1 MAYGTSSGIQSP
13 QERTRHLSQEAG
25 IGRAGSTADLFP
37 RLVIMQR
44 LCNAEAFAVLVAQ
57 AQTLL
62 TPGRLDCQMQS
73 PGSEPV
79 VDRLLEDQSAFL
91 LSHLG
96 LSPRPV
102 IFTPHSDPAREA
114 SPGLMV
120 PVSGNPGID
129 LAFPAQLGAL
139 GNGYVIFLSVRA
151 GITNDLLIDL
161 HRKSLTVLRE
171 KLRLSFGASSH
182 SDKLN
187 EREIECLQLV
197 GNGMKSEAIAEQ
209 LTLSV
214 HTVNAY
220 LGSATTKLNAV
231 NRIQAIAKAIR
242 LGIIA

>member
-1 MAYGTSSGIQSP
+1 MAYGTPQGTQSP
-13 QERTRHLSQEAG
+13 QELTRHLSQDG
-25 IGRAGSTADLFP
+25 NGGRAGSSADLFP

-44 LCNAEAFAVLVAQ
+44 LCNSDAFAVLVAQ

-62 TPGRLDCQMQS
+62 TPGRLECQMQS
-73 PGSEPV
+73 PASETA
-79 VDRLLEDQSAFL
+79 VDQLLEEQSTFL

-102 IFTPHSDPAREA
+102 IFSPHNGQAQEA
-114 SPGLMV
+114 SPGLIV
-120 PVSGNPGID
+120 PSAGNSEVA
-129 LAFPAQLGAL
+129 LAFPAQLGAM
-139 GNGYVIFLSVRA
+139 GNGYVIFFSVRA
-151 GITNDLLIDL
+151 AINNDLLIDL
-161 HRKSLTVLRE
+161 HRKSLTVIRE
-171 KLRLSFGASSH
+171 KLRLSFGGASH

-197 GNGMKSEAIAEQ
+197 GNGMKSEAIGER